1 MESFLRLWP
10 ISWISRFGIDPLLW
24 SAWQRVVAL
33 LPVLVLVLVLV
44 WLAVA
49 WAWQEAVPL

>member
-10 ISWISRFGIDPLLW
+10 FSWISRFGIDPLLW

-33 LPVLVLVLVLV
+33 LPVLVLV

-49 WAWQEAVPL
+49 WAWQEAMPL

>member
-1 MESFLRLWP
+1 MKSFLRLWP
-10 ISWISRFGIDPLLW
+10 FSWISRFGIDPLLW

-33 LPVLVLVLVLV
+33 LPVLVLV